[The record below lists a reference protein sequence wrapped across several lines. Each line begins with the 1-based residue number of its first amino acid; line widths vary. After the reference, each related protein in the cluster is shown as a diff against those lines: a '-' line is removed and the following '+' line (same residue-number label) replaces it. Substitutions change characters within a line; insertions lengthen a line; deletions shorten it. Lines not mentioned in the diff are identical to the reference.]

1 MCDRSH
7 LKSLEEYAGEIAD
20 LIKKGDEARDKARLP
35 HDHSA
40 GAHLAEARL
49 KMSHPKFVQ
58 WVEREFDISGSRA
71 YELIALAAIKPKQTS
86 TN

>member
-1 MCDRSH
+1 MITTAITSRGIANDRSH

-49 KMSHPKFVQ
+49 KMFHPKFVQ
-58 WVEREFDISGSRA
+58 WVEREFDISGSRRNA
-71 YELIALAAIKPKQTS
+71 DVPH
-86 TN
+86 